1 MSLALAGYAGA
12 GALALAAL
20 AGLGGYA
27 HGVDV
32 GSQRERAATFEQVN
46 KANEARDRLRVQ
58 IEQAAIRHMEADQN
72 RQSTQREIV
81 RESVKIVDRP
91 VYRNVCIDGDGVRL
105 LDRAADAAN
114 GANGDDPVAPAGDA
128 GDAAEGR

>member
-58 IEQAAIRHMEADQN
+58 IEQAAIRHMEADQS

-105 LDRAADAAN
+105 LDRAAN
-114 GANGDDPVAPAGDA
+114 GANGDDPAASAGDA
-128 GDAAEGR
+128 GEAAEGR

>member
-1 MSLALAGYAGA
+1 MSLAVAGYVGA

-58 IEQAAIRHMEADQN
+58 IEQAAILHLEADQS
-72 RQSTQREIV
+72 RQTTQREIV

-91 VYRNVCIDGDGVRL
+91 VYRTVCIDGDGVRL

-114 GANGDDPVAPAGDA
+114 GANGDGAAASAGAA
-128 GDAAEGR
+128 GEAAEGR